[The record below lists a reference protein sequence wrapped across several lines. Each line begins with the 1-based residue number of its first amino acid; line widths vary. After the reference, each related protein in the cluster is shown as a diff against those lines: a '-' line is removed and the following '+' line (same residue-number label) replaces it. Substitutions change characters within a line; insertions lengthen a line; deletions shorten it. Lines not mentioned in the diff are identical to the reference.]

1 MLIPFIDA
9 LADRVLVCDG
19 AMGTMLYAKGVFI
32 NKSFDALN
40 LTQPDLVAEV
50 HEEYVRAGAD
60 VIETNT
66 FGANRI
72 RLGSFGLADRL
83 HDINAQGA
91 AIARRAAREQAYV
104 AGAIGPLGVRIEP
117 WGRTGVD
124 EARAYFR
131 EQAQA
136 LADGGVDL
144 FILETFRDLNEIGA
158 AIDAVR
164 SVSDL
169 PIVAQMTTE
178 EDGNTLDGT
187 PPERFTPDLEMR
199 GAAVIGLNCAV
210 GPAPMLDTI
219 ERMAA
224 VTTRT
229 LSAQPNAGQPRDVE
243 GRNIYL
249 CSPEYM
255 ASYARRFIQHH
266 VRLVGGCCGT
276 TPEHIR
282 QMKAAVRASVS
293 SRSAT
298 TSAERPKAVGNRPAE
313 AVALQSD
320 AAIRSAEAV
329 ALHGDT
335 GSAPAVAK
343 GFGGSTEARSASVG
357 GKAAAERSVAE
368 QPLIPREKKSR
379 LANALARGTFVV
391 GVELLPPRGYQTES
405 IVERARRLKI
415 GGVDLLCISD
425 AQRAG
430 ARMSALSLAV
440 LIEQQAGIET
450 LLQYSCRDRNLLG
463 IQSDLL
469 GAHAMGLRNLM
480 LVTGDPG
487 RVGDYPDAT
496 AVFDVDS
503 IGLTN
508 VVARLNHGRDV
519 GGQAIGAPTGF
530 HIGVSV
536 NPSAADL
543 DEELRRFEYKA
554 EAGAEF
560 VVTRPV
566 FDVRSF
572 ERFLK
577 RVERFRLPIVAAVFP
592 FENARNAEF
601 MANEVPGI
609 HVPDG
614 LLERM
619 RRADTAMAAKD
630 EGIAIARELTAELR
644 GAVQGLQVSTHS
656 GDIEAALAVLDG
668 LR

>member
-1 MLIPFIDA
+1 MLKPFLEA
-9 LADRVLVCDG
+9 LDDRVLVCDG

-40 LTQPDLVAEV
+40 VTQPDLVAEV
-50 HEEYVRAGAD
+50 HQEYVRAGAD
-60 VIETNT
+60 IVETNT

-72 RLGSFGLADRL
+72 KLGSFGLAERL
-83 HDINAQGA
+83 HAINSQGA
-91 AIARRAAREQAYV
+91 KIARHAAREHAYV
-104 AGAIGPLGVRIEP
+104 AGAIGPLGIRIEP
-117 WGRTGVD
+117 WGKTGVD
-124 EARAYFR
+124 EAREFFR

-136 LADGGVDL
+136 LVEGGIDL

-187 PPERFTPDLEMR
+187 PPERFTPDLEHR
-199 GAAVIGLNCAV
+199 GATVIGVNCAV

-224 VTTRT
+224 VTKRR

-255 ASYARRFIQHH
+255 ASYARRFIMHS
-266 VRLVGGCCGT
+266 VRVMGGCCGT

-282 QMKAAVRASVS
+282 QIKAAVRAM
-293 SRSAT
+293 
-298 TSAERPKAVGNRPAE
+298 
-313 AVALQSD
+313 
-320 AAIRSAEAV
+320 
-329 ALHGDT
+329 
-335 GSAPAVAK
+335 APAVGRSADVRV
-343 GFGGSTEARSASVG
+343 EARPMPAISSPPV
-357 GKAAAERSVAE
+357 V
-368 QPLIPREKKSR
+368 REHKSR
-379 LANALARGTFVV
+379 LANAMARGTFVV
-391 GVELLPPRGYQTES
+391 GVELLPPRGYQTDRL
-405 IVERARRLKI
+405 VELAKRLKI
-415 GGVDLLCISD
+415 GGVDVVNIPD
-425 AQRAG
+425 GQRGG
-430 ARMSALSLAV
+430 ARISALSLAV

-450 LLQYSCRDRNLLG
+450 LLHYACRDRNLLG

-508 VVARLNHGRDV
+508 VVSRLNHGCDV

-536 NPSAADL
+536 NPAASNV
-543 DEELRRFEYKA
+543 DEELRRFEYKV

-566 FDVRSF
+566 FDVRGF
-572 ERFLK
+572 EQFLK
-577 RVERFRLPIVAAVFP
+577 RIERARLPIVAGVFP
-592 FENARNAEF
+592 FESARNAEF
-601 MANEVPGI
+601 MANEVPGV
-609 HVPDG
+609 HVPDA
-614 LLERM
+614 LIDRM
-619 RRADTAMAAKD
+619 RRADGQEAATQ
-630 EGIAIARELTAELR
+630 EGIAIARQIAAELSS
-644 GAVQGLQVSTHS
+644 AVQGVQVSTQS
-656 GDIEAALAVLDG
+656 GDIDAAMAVLDG